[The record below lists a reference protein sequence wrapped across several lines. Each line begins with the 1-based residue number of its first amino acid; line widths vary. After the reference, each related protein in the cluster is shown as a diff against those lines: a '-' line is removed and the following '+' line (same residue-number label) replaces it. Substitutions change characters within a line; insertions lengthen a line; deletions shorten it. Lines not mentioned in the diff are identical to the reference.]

1 MRRCGQPRR
10 EPLIITAAIC
20 GAEVT
25 KEQNPAVPYS
35 AEELAEEAARCF
47 EEGARVIHLHVRRP
61 DGSPTQDREVFRE
74 AIAAIRARAP
84 HVVIQVS
91 TGGAVG
97 MSVEERM
104 QPLDLDPEF
113 CTLTTG
119 SVNFGDDVF
128 LNTFPMI
135 EAIARKARERGT
147 RMEVEV
153 FDAGF
158 VDNALLLVRR
168 GLLELPLHFDF
179 VLGVPGGMTGTTDR
193 LEFLLTT
200 VPEGSTWMVAG
211 VGRFELPLA
220 REAVARGGHVR
231 VGLEDNLFLR
241 KGVLAQGS
249 WELVREVAGYA
260 REAGRPLATPDDA
273 RRILRIPARG

>member
-1 MRRCGQPRR
+1 MR

-25 KEQNPAVPYS
+25 KEQNPAVPYTT
-35 AEELAEEAARCF
+35 EELAEEAARCF
-47 EEGARVIHLHVRRP
+47 EEGARVIHLHVRHP
-61 DGSPTQDREVFRE
+61 DGRPTQDREVFRA
-74 AIAAIRARAP
+74 AIEAIRARAP
-84 HVVIQVS
+84 GVIIQVS

-97 MSVEERM
+97 MSVEERT

-135 EAIARKARERGT
+135 EAIARKARAHGV

-158 VDNALLLVRR
+158 VDNAMLLVRR
-168 GLLELPLHFDF
+168 GLLDPPLHFDF

-200 VPEGSTWMVAG
+200 IPEGSTWMVAG

-231 VGLEDNLFLR
+231 VGLEDNLFVR
-241 KGVLAQGS
+241 KGVLARGS
-249 WELVREVAGYA
+249 WEFVREVAGYA
-260 REAGRPLATPDDA
+260 REAGRPLATPGDA
-273 RRILRIPARG
+273 RRILRIPARA